1 MTPAIAEF
9 IDHTLN
15 GLILGG
21 VFALI
26 AVGYSL
32 VYGIIGLI
40 NFAHGEIAMAGAFFT
55 LLLARQWGGEDP
67 GVGSLALA
75 LGASIILTALLGAL
89 VERLAYRPLRGA
101 SKLSALITTIGL
113 SLLLQ
118 NLAAVVF
125 GPRDLRLQL
134 PSALEQTALSFGG
147 VEVRWKSLVILVAAL
162 GAMVLLRH
170 IVERTHLG
178 RAMRAVSQDADAA
191 RLMGVDLNA
200 VVVFTFVLG
209 ASMAALSASLL
220 LLHVPLVRYDMGVQ
234 IGVVAFAAAVLGG
247 IGSIPG
253 AILGGVLIGLSQS
266 YAAGYLGN
274 LGEWLEHPSISSA
287 YRESVAFLIMILIL
301 IVRPRGLMGRSEG
314 DRA

>member
-1 MTPAIAEF
+1 MSPAIAEF
-9 IDHTLN
+9 LEHTLN

-40 NFAHGEIAMAGAFFT
+40 NFAHGEIAMAGAFIT
-55 LLLARQWGGEDP
+55 LKLADLVAGNTTTWGMLA
-67 GVGSLALA
+67 VSLA
-75 LGASIILTALLGAL
+75 ASILLTALLGAL
-89 VERLAYRPLRGA
+89 VERLAYRPLRKA

-113 SLLLQ
+113 SLVLQ
-118 NLAAVVF
+118 NVAAMLF
-125 GPRDLRLQL
+125 GPRDLRLHIPPCL
-134 PSALEQTALSFGG
+134 EATALEVGG
-147 VEVRWKSLVILVAAL
+147 IEVRWKSVVILSATLAAML
-162 GAMVLLRH
+162 FLRW
-170 IVERTHLG
+170 IVERTRLG
-178 RAMRAVSQDADAA
+178 RGMRAVSQDADAA
-191 RLMGVDLNA
+191 RLMGVGINS

-209 ASMAALSASLL
+209 AGMASLSSGLL
-220 LLHVPLVRYDMGVQ
+220 LLHIPLVRYDMGMQ

-253 AILGGVLIGLSQS
+253 AILGGFLIGLSQS
-266 YAAGYLGN
+266 YAAGYLGS
-274 LGEWLEHPSISSA
+274 LGEWMGHPSISSS

-301 IVRPRGLMGRSEG
+301 VVRPRGLMGRQEG